1 MKPLT
6 LSILFLSL
14 TALSS
19 NAQTTIFSV
28 PGAGTGDGQGTFPVS
43 INSSGLVAGYYLD
56 SSSMAHGFT
65 YKSGVITTF
74 EAFGNAAF
82 TYVSGMNESGTIV
95 GWFQGHSSLST
106 GSLFG
111 FVRSSSGAYTVIQ
124 GAIGNQDNQI
134 STYPTAINSSG
145 EVTGYWTDNSSSGEM
160 TTQAFVR
167 SANGEITSFEYPG
180 AAVTAAWAINDS
192 GTVAGEF
199 DGGGGF
205 TMDAFGNFTDIFPP
219 GDPLSI
225 LPTAIN
231 SSGEVAGYIQNTGSI
246 PVEAFTYN
254 PATQAYTVI
263 DVPKALAFTGM
274 TEHAVAM
281 NDSGE
286 LAGGVENSLGYFYGW
301 TDNNA
306 TVREFSICGDGEVT
320 FATNLNNAG
329 RLIGYCGTFNGPFDG
344 FTH

>member
-145 EVTGYWTDNSSSGEM
+145 EV
-160 TTQAFVR
+160 
-167 SANGEITSFEYPG
+167 
-180 AAVTAAWAINDS
+180 
-192 GTVAGEF
+192 
-199 DGGGGF
+199 
-205 TMDAFGNFTDIFPP
+205 
-219 GDPLSI
+219 
-225 LPTAIN
+225 
-231 SSGEVAGYIQNTGSI
+231 AGYIQNTGSI